1 MPKTVFL
8 AITVTMLAAAIPGT
22 AAAAA
27 PGALHWGS
35 CPATVTGHGL
45 ECASLAVPVDY
56 RNPHGRKIKIGISRL
71 PSKKPA
77 QRRGVLLTNPGGPD
91 PGMNYPA
98 RLAEQG
104 LPQSVR
110 DSYDVIGFDPR
121 GFGNSA
127 PVTCDLTAKQAAT
140 GIVPPYARDTADV
153 LEQAAASKR
162 IAEQCAK
169 ARTAWLRPYIN
180 TANTARDMDR
190 IREALGE
197 PSLSFLGASWGTHLG
212 AVYTTLFPRHSDRIV
227 LDSNLSP
234 GGWTYPYERLYGQ
247 GFQDR
252 FPDFAKFASADPQY
266 GLGDT
271 PAEVT
276 AKYFTLAARL
286 DKKPVDG
293 IDGPGFRYV
302 TWGALFGDQNLRP
315 LAEIWHRLDTGR
327 PLPTGPPATG
337 PTPDPDNET
346 SGQLAMTCGDS
357 RWPTSISSY
366 VRHVAIDRLRYPMFG
381 AAGANI
387 QPCAFWPNPAEPPV
401 HIGDRGPSN
410 VLMVQNLRDPVTPL
424 AGARQLRRAFGHR
437 ARMITADQGGHGV
450 YLLNHNNCANNTVTT
465 FLTTGRRPAHDH
477 TCTAEKPAG

>member
-1 MPKTVFL
+1 MPRTMFL
-8 AITVTMLAAAIPGT
+8 AAVAVLAAALPGT
-22 AAAAA
+22 APAT

-45 ECASLAVPVDY
+45 ECASLTVPLDY
-56 RNPHGRKIKIGISRL
+56 RNPHGRTITIGISRL
-71 PSKKPA
+71 PSSKPA

-98 RLAEQG
+98 KLAEQG

-110 DSYDVIGFDPR
+110 ERYDVIGFDPR

-127 PVTCDLTAKQAAT
+127 PVTCDLTAAQSAT
-140 GIVPPYARDTADV
+140 GIVPPYARNTADV

-162 IAEQCAK
+162 IAGQCARSK
-169 ARTAWLRPYIN
+169 TAWLRPFIS

-190 IREALGE
+190 IRAALGE
-197 PSLSFLGASWGTHLG
+197 PRISFLGDSWGTHLG
-212 AVYTTLFPRHSDRIV
+212 AVYTTLFPRRGDRIV

-252 FPDFAKFASADPQY
+252 FPDFAKFAPANPRY
-266 GLGDT
+266 GLGST
-271 PAEVT
+271 PEQVT

-286 DKKPVDG
+286 DRKPVDG
-293 IDGPGFRYV
+293 LDGQKFRFT
-302 TWGALFGDQNLRP
+302 TWAALFGDQSLRP

-327 PLPTGPPATG
+327 ALPAAPPATG
-337 PTPDPDNET
+337 PAPDPDNET
-346 SGQLAMTCGDS
+346 SGQLYMTCADS
-357 RWPTSISSY
+357 RWPTSIPSY
-366 VRHVAIDRLRYPMFG
+366 VRHVAIDRIRYPMFG

-387 QPCAFWPNPAEPPV
+387 QPCAFWPNPPEPPV

-424 AGARQLRRAFGHR
+424 AGARKLRRAFGQR

-450 YLLNHNNCANNTVTT
+450 YLLNHNNCANNAVTT
-465 FLTTGRRPAHDH
+465 FLTTGKRPAHDH
-477 TCTAEKPAG
+477 TCPAGQPAG